1 MSSRLG
7 KSAARLDVEDV
18 GTPQAN
24 ARRNATHGP
33 VVDAL
38 RAAPLET
45 EKLSDAR
52 GAAEALNQ
60 SPVGFEGEGGGVHET
75 SLNTTFS
82 IPASS
87 LNMAL
92 NNKTFTSATIARMHA
107 TMERLY
113 EAARLLHQIEG
124 PAQLAKFLNIS
135 EQLVNNWQ
143 RRGISKGGM
152 LDAQKLIGCSATW
165 LETGTPP
172 MLAGSVAP
180 HSKHEADHVDSSKS
194 DRKKGVIKSTPHSD
208 ANTLPSK
215 QLTPAQ
221 RLRQTL
227 GHTEIKPAELAS
239 VAGVG
244 VETAALWLGGIGPD
258 ISLPQAVAI
267 QNTYGVNSVWLLK
280 GKGEPG
286 VAVRYADA
294 YEPITDLKWRG
305 APVVGFAQLGDNGY
319 WADIEYPVGYGDGF
333 VACPTEDKDAYALRC
348 VGDSMRPRIKDREF
362 VVVEP
367 NHEIEPGDEVLV
379 KSKDGRV
386 MVKEFLY
393 ERAGRVHLISVNE
406 AHAPIA
412 LPKEEIEKMHYVGW
426 IAKPSAWRPG

>member
-1 MSSRLG
+1 MSATSR
-7 KSAARLDVEDV
+7 RLIEIAGGSTEDI
-18 GTPQAN
+18 
-24 ARRNATHGP
+24 RATQSDACRDAPGGP
-33 VVDAL
+33 VVNAL
-38 RAAPLET
+38 RATPLET
-45 EKLSDAR
+45 EKLCDAR
-52 GAAEALNQ
+52 WAAELLNQ
-60 SPVGFEGEGGGVHET
+60 RPVGIDGEGGGVHET
-75 SLNTTFS
+75 TLNTTLSFV
-82 IPASS
+82 ASN
-87 LNMAL
+87 LNVPL

-143 RRGISKGGM
+143 RRGVSKGGM
-152 LDAQKLIGCSATW
+152 LDAQKQIGCSATW
-165 LETGTPP
+165 LETGVPP
-172 MLAGSVAP
+172 MMAATAQQAKLEGGS
-180 HSKHEADHVDSSKS
+180 ADSTKS
-194 DRKKGVIKSTPHSD
+194 DRKKGVIKTQSD
-208 ANTLPSK
+208 AVRDTLLAGETS
-215 QLTPAQ
+215 TH
-221 RLRQTL
+221 RLRRALSDKEVSPT
-227 GHTEIKPAELAS
+227 ELAS

-244 VETAALWLGGIGPD
+244 VEAAALWLGGIGPD
-258 ISLPQAVAI
+258 ISMAQAVAI

-294 YEPITDLKWRG
+294 FDPITDLKWRG
-305 APVVGFAQLGDNGY
+305 APVVGFAQLGDNGHFV
-319 WADIEYPVGYGDGF
+319 DIDYPVGYGEGF
-333 VACPTEDKDAYALRC
+333 VAAPTEDKDAYALRC
-348 VGDSMRPRIKDREF
+348 IGDSMRPRIKDREF

-367 NHEIEPGDEVLV
+367 NHVIEPGDEVLV

-412 LPKEEIEKMHYVGW
+412 IDKDNIEKMHYVGW

>member
-1 MSSRLG
+1 MSSCLG
-7 KSAARLDVEDV
+7 ESADSFDVENV
-18 GTPQAN
+18 GTPQADTRGDTAN
-24 ARRNATHGP
+24 SP

-38 RAAPLET
+38 RATLAET
-45 EKLSDAR
+45 EELRDAR
-52 GAAEALNQ
+52 WAAEALDE
-60 SPVGFEGEGGGVHET
+60 SSVGVEGKGGGVHET
-75 SLNTTFS
+75 LLNTTFS
-82 IPASS
+82 FAASS
-87 LNMAL
+87 LNAAL
-92 NNKTFTSATIARMHA
+92 NNKMFTSATIARMHA
-107 TMERLY
+107 TMKRLY

-172 MLAGSVAP
+172 MLAAAP
-180 HSKHEADHVDSSKS
+180 SAHNKHEGQSTDSSKN
-194 DRKKGVIKSTPHSD
+194 DRKKGVIKSPAH
-208 ANTLPSK
+208 AGGNTLPSE
-215 QLTPAQ
+215 QATPAQ
-221 RLRQTL
+221 RLRQAL
-227 GHTEIKPAELAS
+227 GHAQVKPAELAA

-244 VETAALWLGGIGPD
+244 VETAAHWLGGIGPD
-258 ISLPQAVAI
+258 ISLVQAVAI

-280 GKGEPG
+280 GKGDPG
-286 VAVRYADA
+286 VAIRYADA

-305 APVVGFAQLGDNGY
+305 VPVLGFAQLGDNGHFV
-319 WADIEYPVGYGDGF
+319 DIEYPVGYGDGF
-333 VACPTEDKDAYALRC
+333 VAAPTQDKDAYALRC

-367 NHEIEPGDEVLV
+367 NHVVEPGDEVLV

-393 ERAGRVHLISVNE
+393 ERHGRVHLISVNE
-406 AHAPIA
+406 THPPIA
-412 LPKEEIEKMHYVGW
+412 IDKDNIEKMHYVGW

>member
-1 MSSRLG
+1 M
-7 KSAARLDVEDV
+7 
-18 GTPQAN
+18 
-24 ARRNATHGP
+24 
-33 VVDAL
+33 DAL
-38 RAAPLET
+38 GTTPLKT
-45 EKLSDAR
+45 EELRDAR
-52 GAAEALNQ
+52 WAAEALNQ
-60 SPVGFEGEGGGVHET
+60 GPVGIEGEGSGVHET
-75 SLNTTFS
+75 SLNTMFS
-82 IPASS
+82 FIASS
-87 LNMAL
+87 LNTSL

-152 LDAQKLIGCSATW
+152 LDAQKKIGCSATW
-165 LETGTPP
+165 LETGVPP
-172 MLAGSVAP
+172 MMAASSPHARHDAGA
-180 HSKHEADHVDSSKS
+180 ADSLKI
-194 DRKKGVIKSTPHSD
+194 DRKKGVIKTQSD
-208 ANTLPSK
+208 TDRDTLPAGETSVH
-215 QLTPAQ
+215 
-221 RLRQTL
+221 RLRRALSDKQVSPT
-227 GHTEIKPAELAS
+227 ELAS
-239 VAGVG
+239 VAAVG
-244 VETAALWLGGIGPD
+244 VETAAHWLGGIGPD
-258 ISLPQAVAI
+258 ISMVQAVAI

-294 YEPITDLKWRG
+294 FDPITDLKWRG
-305 APVVGFAQLGDNGY
+305 APVVGFAQLGDNGHFV
-319 WADIEYPVGYGDGF
+319 DIEYPVGYGDGF
-333 VACPTEDKDAYALRC
+333 VASPTEDKDAYALRC

-367 NHEIEPGDEVLV
+367 NHVIEPGDEVLV

-406 AHAPIA
+406 SHAPIA
-412 LPKEEIEKMHYVGW
+412 IDKDNIEKMHYVGW

>member
-1 MSSRLG
+1 
-7 KSAARLDVEDV
+7 V
-18 GTPQAN
+18 N
-24 ARRNATHGP
+24 
-33 VVDAL
+33 AL
-38 RAAPLET
+38 RTTPAET
-45 EKLSDAR
+45 EELRDAR
-52 GAAEALNQ
+52 WAAELLDE

-75 SLNTTFS
+75 SLNTMFS
-82 IPASS
+82 ICASD
-87 LNMAL
+87 LNAAL

-124 PAQLAKFLNIS
+124 PAQLAKFLNVS

-165 LETGTPP
+165 LETGSPP
-172 MLAGSVAP
+172 MLAAGLPSTA
-180 HSKHEADHVDSSKS
+180 KHEADNSDSSKS
-194 DRKKGVIKSTPHSD
+194 DRKKAVIKPAD
-208 ANTLPSK
+208 PNDGNTLPAENF
-215 QLTPAQ
+215 TPAQ
-221 RLRQTL
+221 RLRQAL
-227 GHTEIKPAELAS
+227 GHTGPTPAELAS

-244 VETAALWLGGIGPD
+244 VETAAHWLGGIGPD
-258 ISLPQAVAI
+258 ISLMHAVAI

-294 YEPITDLKWRG
+294 FDPITDLKWRG
-305 APVVGFAQLGDNGY
+305 VPVVGFAQLGDNGHFV
-319 WADIEYPVGYGDGF
+319 DIEYPVGYGDGF
-333 VACPTEDKDAYALRC
+333 VAAPTTDKDAYALRC

-367 NHEIEPGDEVLV
+367 NHIIEPGDEVLV

-393 ERAGRVHLISVNE
+393 ERQGRVHLISVNE
-406 AHAPIA
+406 THAPIA
-412 LPKEEIEKMHYVGW
+412 IDKDNIEKMHYVGW

>member
-1 MSSRLG
+1 MLSSPPNGRVG
-7 KSAARLDVEDV
+7 EEDV
-18 GTPQAN
+18 GASKPD
-24 ARRNATHGP
+24 ARRDAPHLP
-33 VVDAL
+33 VLDAL
-38 RAAPLET
+38 SAAPWIKSEQLGEFGGT
-45 EKLSDAR
+45 
-52 GAAEALNQ
+52 AEALNQ
-60 SPVGFEGEGGGVHET
+60 PAVGIDSEGGGVHEA
-75 SLNTTFS
+75 SLNTMFS
-82 IPASS
+82 FAARNLNIP
-87 LNMAL
+87 L

-152 LDAQKLIGCSATW
+152 LDAQKKIGCSATW
-165 LETGTPP
+165 LETGVPP
-172 MLAGSVAP
+172 MMVASVQHA
-180 HSKHEADHVDSSKS
+180 KHDAEAADSTKN
-194 DRKKGVIKSTPHSD
+194 DRKKGVIKTQSD
-208 ANTLPSK
+208 AGRDTLPTGETS
-215 QLTPAQ
+215 AH
-221 RLRQTL
+221 RLRRALSDKDVSPT
-227 GHTEIKPAELAS
+227 ELAS
-239 VAGVG
+239 VAGIG

-258 ISLPQAVAI
+258 IAMVQAVAI

-294 YEPITDLKWRG
+294 FDPITDLKWRG
-305 APVVGFAQLGDNGY
+305 APVVGFAQLGDNGHFV
-319 WADIEYPVGYGDGF
+319 DIEYPVGYGDGF
-333 VACPTEDKDAYALRC
+333 VASPTEDKDAYALRC

-367 NHEIEPGDEVLV
+367 NHVIEPGDEVLV

-406 AHAPIA
+406 THAPIA
-412 LPKEEIEKMHYVGW
+412 IEKGNIEKMHYVGW

>member
-1 MSSRLG
+1 L
-7 KSAARLDVEDV
+7 
-18 GTPQAN
+18 
-24 ARRNATHGP
+24 
-33 VVDAL
+33 
-38 RAAPLET
+38 
-45 EKLSDAR
+45 
-52 GAAEALNQ
+52 
-60 SPVGFEGEGGGVHET
+60 
-75 SLNTTFS
+75 
-82 IPASS
+82 
-87 LNMAL
+87 L

-124 PAQLAKFLNIS
+124 PAKLANFLNIS

-152 LDAQKLIGCSATW
+152 LEAQKKIGCSATW
-165 LETGTPP
+165 LETGEPP
-172 MLAGSVAP
+172 MMAASVAAP
-180 HSKHEADHVDSSKS
+180 HHVRTESDSPKS
-194 DRKKGVIKSTPHSD
+194 DRKKAVIKPQTESGRD
-208 ANTLPSK
+208 TLPAGETSVH
-215 QLTPAQ
+215 
-221 RLRQTL
+221 RLRRAL
-227 GHTEIKPAELAS
+227 SDKEVSPPELAS
-239 VAGVG
+239 VAGIG

-258 ISLPQAVAI
+258 ISMVQAVAI

-294 YEPITDLKWRG
+294 FDPITNLKWQG
-305 APVVGFAQLGDNGY
+305 VPVVGFAQLGDNGHFV
-319 WADIEYPVGYGDGF
+319 DIDYPVGYGEGF
-333 VACPTEDKDAYALRC
+333 VAAPTEDKDAYALRC

-367 NHEIEPGDEVLV
+367 NHMIEPGDEVLV

-406 AHAPIA
+406 THAPIA
-412 LPKEEIEKMHYVGW
+412 IDKDNIEKMHYVGW

>member
-1 MSSRLG
+1 MLSSSRDDRVG
-7 KSAARLDVEDV
+7 QEDV
-18 GTPQAN
+18 GPSKPDTSGN
-24 ARRNATHGP
+24 APRLP
-33 VVDAL
+33 VLDAL
-38 RAAPLET
+38 SAAVRIKSEQLGDSGGT
-45 EKLSDAR
+45 
-52 GAAEALNQ
+52 AEALNQ
-60 SPVGFEGEGGGVHET
+60 PAVGIDSEGGGVHEA

-82 IPASS
+82 FAASS
-87 LNMAL
+87 LNTPL
-92 NNKTFTSATIARMHA
+92 NNKTFTSANIARMHA

-113 EAARLLHQIEG
+113 EAARLLHKIEG

-152 LDAQKLIGCSATW
+152 LDAQKYIGCSATW
-165 LETGTPP
+165 LETGVPP
-172 MLAGSVAP
+172 MMANHGGGAS
-180 HSKHEADHVDSSKS
+180 DSPKS
-194 DRKKGVIKSTPHSD
+194 DRKKAVIKTPTESD
-208 ANTLPSK
+208 RSTLPAGETSVHRVRR
-215 QLTPAQ
+215 A
-221 RLRQTL
+221 L
-227 GHTEIKPAELAS
+227 GDKNVSPTELAS

-258 ISLPQAVAI
+258 ISLVQAVAI

-286 VAVRYADA
+286 VAVQYADA
-294 YEPITDLKWRG
+294 FNPITDLKWRG
-305 APVVGFAQLGDNGY
+305 VPVVGFAQLGDNGHFV
-319 WADIEYPVGYGDGF
+319 DIDYPVGYGEGF
-333 VACPTEDKDAYALRC
+333 VAAPTEDKDAYALRC

-367 NHEIEPGDEVLV
+367 NHVVEPGDEVLV

-406 AHAPIA
+406 THAPIA
-412 LPKEEIEKMHYVGW
+412 IDKDNIEKMHYVGW

>member
-7 KSAARLDVEDV
+7 ESADSLGVENV
-18 GTPQAN
+18 GTSQADPRGDAAN
-24 ARRNATHGP
+24 SP

-38 RAAPLET
+38 RATLAET
-45 EKLSDAR
+45 EELRDAR
-52 GAAEALNQ
+52 WAAEALDE
-60 SPVGFEGEGGGVHET
+60 SSVGVEGKGGGVHET
-75 SLNTTFS
+75 SLNTMFS
-82 IPASS
+82 LVASD
-87 LNMAL
+87 LNVAL

-172 MLAGSVAP
+172 MLAATPSA
-180 HSKHEADHVDSSKS
+180 HKHEGQPADSSKN
-194 DRKKGVIKSTPHSD
+194 DRKKGVIKSPAHAG
-208 ANTLPSK
+208 ANTLPLE
-215 QLTPAQ
+215 QTTPAQ
-221 RLRQTL
+221 RLRQAL
-227 GHTEIKPAELAS
+227 GHSQVKPAELAA

-244 VETAALWLGGIGPD
+244 VETAAHWLGGIGPD
-258 ISLPQAVAI
+258 ISLAQAVAI

-286 VAVRYADA
+286 VAIRYADA

-305 APVVGFAQLGDNGY
+305 VPVLGFAQLGDNGHFV
-319 WADIEYPVGYGDGF
+319 DIEYPVGYGDGF
-333 VACPTEDKDAYALRC
+333 VAAPTQDKDAYALRC

-367 NHEIEPGDEVLV
+367 NHVVEPGDEVLV

-393 ERAGRVHLISVNE
+393 ERHGRVHLISVNE
-406 AHAPIA
+406 THAPIA
-412 LPKEEIEKMHYVGW
+412 IDKDNIEKMHYVGW

>member
-1 MSSRLG
+1 M
-7 KSAARLDVEDV
+7 
-18 GTPQAN
+18 
-24 ARRNATHGP
+24 
-33 VVDAL
+33 
-38 RAAPLET
+38 
-45 EKLSDAR
+45 
-52 GAAEALNQ
+52 
-60 SPVGFEGEGGGVHET
+60 
-75 SLNTTFS
+75 
-82 IPASS
+82 
-87 LNMAL
+87 

-113 EAARLLHQIEG
+113 EAARLLHKIEG

-143 RRGISKGGM
+143 RRGVSKGGM
-152 LDAQKLIGCSATW
+152 LDAQKKVGCSATW
-165 LETGTPP
+165 LETGEPP
-172 MLAGSVAP
+172 MVATGVSP
-180 HSKHEADHVDSSKS
+180 PNHASSGHDSSKN
-194 DRKKGVIKSTPHSD
+194 DRKKAVIKTQTEAHRD
-208 ANTLPSK
+208 TLPVGE
-215 QLTPAQ
+215 TPSHRIRRA
-221 RLRQTL
+221 LSDKEVSPT
-227 GHTEIKPAELAS
+227 ELAS

-258 ISLPQAVAI
+258 ISLTQAVAI

-286 VAVRYADA
+286 VAIRYADA
-294 YEPITDLKWRG
+294 FNPITDLKWRG
-305 APVVGFAQLGDNGY
+305 APVVGFAQLGDNGHFV
-319 WADIEYPVGYGDGF
+319 DIEYPVGYGDGF
-333 VACPTEDKDAYALRC
+333 VASPTEDKDAYALRC

-367 NHEIEPGDEVLV
+367 NHVIEPGDEVLV

-406 AHAPIA
+406 THTPIA
-412 LPKEEIEKMHYVGW
+412 IDKDNIEKMHYVGW

>member
-1 MSSRLG
+1 MSSCPG
-7 KSAARLDVEDV
+7 ESVAAAGIEKI
-18 GTPQAN
+18 GAPQPDAGGDAAN
-24 ARRNATHGP
+24 GP

-38 RAAPLET
+38 GSTPLET
-45 EKLSDAR
+45 EELRDAR
-52 GAAEALNQ
+52 GAAEPLDQ
-60 SPVGFEGEGGGVHET
+60 SPVGFNGEGGCVHET

-82 IPASS
+82 FAASN
-87 LNMAL
+87 LNVAL

-107 TMERLY
+107 TMKRLY
-113 EAARLLHQIEG
+113 KAANLLHQIEG

-152 LDAQKLIGCSATW
+152 IEAQKKIGCSATW
-165 LETGTPP
+165 LETGALP
-172 MLAGSVAP
+172 MLAAGTQAP
-180 HSKHEADHVDSSKS
+180 VKHETPNSDAPKS
-194 DRKKGVIKSTPHSD
+194 DRKKGVIKSQPGPH
-208 ANTLPSK
+208 ANTLTADE
-215 QLTPAQ
+215 TPAH
-221 RLRQTL
+221 RLRRAL
-227 GHTEIKPAELAS
+227 GGKEVSPAALAS

-258 ISLPQAVAI
+258 VSLVQAVAI

-286 VAVRYADA
+286 VAIRYADA
-294 YEPITDLKWRG
+294 FDPITDLKWHG
-305 APVVGFAQLGDNGY
+305 VPVVGFAQLGDNGHFV
-319 WADIEYPVGYGDGF
+319 DIEYPVGYGDGF
-333 VACPTEDKDAYALRC
+333 VAAPTADKDAYALRC

-367 NHEIEPGDEVLV
+367 NHKVEPGDEVLV

-406 AHAPIA
+406 THAPIA
-412 LPKEEIEKMHYVGW
+412 IDKDNIEKMHYVGW

>member
-1 MSSRLG
+1 M
-7 KSAARLDVEDV
+7 
-18 GTPQAN
+18 
-24 ARRNATHGP
+24 
-33 VVDAL
+33 DAL
-38 RAAPLET
+38 GSTPLET
-45 EKLSDAR
+45 EELRDAR
-52 GAAEALNQ
+52 GAAEPLDQ
-60 SPVGFEGEGGGVHET
+60 SPVGFNGEGECVHET
-75 SLNTTFS
+75 SLNTMFS
-82 IPASS
+82 FAASD
-87 LNMAL
+87 LNAAL
-92 NNKTFTSATIARMHA
+92 NNKTFTSATIARMHES
-107 TMERLY
+107 MERLY
-113 EAARLLHQIEG
+113 EAARLLHRIEG

-152 LDAQKLIGCSATW
+152 IDAQTKIGCSATW
-165 LETGTPP
+165 LETGVPP
-172 MLAGSVAP
+172 MTAANAQA
-180 HSKHEADHVDSSKS
+180 HRKHEPAHSDSPKS
-194 DRKKGVIKSTPHSD
+194 DRKKGVIKSQSD
-208 ANTLPSK
+208 TAANTLTAEE
-215 QLTPAQ
+215 TPAH
-221 RLRQTL
+221 RLRRAL
-227 GHTEIKPAELAS
+227 GDKEVSPTELAS

-244 VETAALWLGGIGPD
+244 VETAALWLGGIGSD
-258 ISLPQAVAI
+258 MSLAQAVAI

-294 YEPITDLKWRG
+294 FDPITDLKWRG
-305 APVVGFAQLGDNGY
+305 VPVVGFAQLGDNGHFV
-319 WADIEYPVGYGDGF
+319 DIEYPIGYGDGF
-333 VACPTEDKDAYALRC
+333 VAAPTEDKDAYALRC

-367 NHEIEPGDEVLV
+367 NHVVEPGDEVLV

-412 LPKEEIEKMHYVGW
+412 IDKDNIEKMHYVGW

>member
-1 MSSRLG
+1 M
-7 KSAARLDVEDV
+7 
-18 GTPQAN
+18 
-24 ARRNATHGP
+24 
-33 VVDAL
+33 DAL
-38 RAAPLET
+38 SATPAKTQELCDTRRPT
-45 EKLSDAR
+45 ELLD
-52 GAAEALNQ
+52 E
-60 SPVGFEGEGGGVHET
+60 SPIGFEGEGSGVHET
-75 SLNTTFS
+75 SLNTMFS
-82 IPASS
+82 NGASG
-87 LNMAL
+87 LNAAL

-165 LETGTPP
+165 LETGNPP
-172 MLAGSVAP
+172 MLAAGLAAQ
-180 HSKHEADHVDSSKS
+180 SKHEAEQGDSSKN
-194 DRKKGVIKSTPHSD
+194 DRKKAVIKSPVHSG
-208 ANTLPSK
+208 ANTLTSGDVS
-215 QLTPAQ
+215 PAQ
-221 RLRQTL
+221 RLRQAL
-227 GHTEIKPAELAS
+227 GHGEVKPPELAS

-244 VETAALWLGGIGPD
+244 VETAALWLGGLGPD
-258 ISLPQAVAI
+258 ISLAQAVAI

-286 VAVRYADA
+286 VAIRYADA
-294 YEPITDLKWRG
+294 YDPITDLKWRG

-348 VGDSMRPRIKDREF
+348 IGDSMRPRIKDREF

-367 NHEIEPGDEVLV
+367 NHLIEPGDEVLV

-412 LPKEEIEKMHYVGW
+412 LAKDEIEKMHYVGW